1 MSCGLRHLASATGRA
16 EGAAL
21 AREWEDHVRRAGRA
35 ADAAEAEGWVA
46 ALEERLELL
55 RHVTLVGVAVVPLFA
70 EGVEG
75 CVVFGLVGWVLVGA
89 VEEFVEVLY

>member
-55 RHVTLVGVAVVPLFA
+55 RDVAGQGEAASAA
-70 EGVEG
+70 EQLRWIVHSKGMND
-75 CVVFGLVGWVLVGA
+75 
-89 VEEFVEVLY
+89 